1 VPTPDVP
8 VWFAALLDRE
18 LVRWVLLSQLQI
30 AQLYQHYDILL
41 RWNRRMNLTTVK
53 PGPETVI
60 RHYCESLFFA
70 AHLPAAHDKISV
82 LDLGSGAGFPGIPTA
97 ILMPNWQITLVESS
111 QRKAVFLR
119 ESSRHLPNVSTRAQR
134 MESISDQSDWIVARA
149 VDPSEIL
156 LNVPRIGA
164 HVGLMIGEKDF
175 LAIKHDSRIAWADP
189 VRLPWGDRRLCIY
202 GNVSRET

>member
-1 VPTPDVP
+1 MPTPDVP

>member
-1 VPTPDVP
+1 
-8 VWFAALLDRE
+8 
-18 LVRWVLLSQLQI
+18 
-30 AQLYQHYDILL
+30 
-41 RWNRRMNLTTVK
+41 
-53 PGPETVI
+53 
-60 RHYCESLFFA
+60 
-70 AHLPAAHDKISV
+70 
-82 LDLGSGAGFPGIPTA
+82 
-97 ILMPNWQITLVESS
+97 MPNWQITLVESS